1 MKHSNVLRFTNV
13 ITAMI
18 QVLRYDMRQNEHPDI
33 QVSKIIL
40 EVDNMALGQVF
51 SENFSCLLSVSFRH
65 CRILCFIHLLLVP
78 FNLSNRQCH
87 EVIHASYLF

>member
-1 MKHSNVLRFTNV
+1 MKHSNVLRFTNL
-13 ITAMI
+13 ITVMI
-18 QVLRYDMRQNEHPDI
+18 QMLRYNDMIKDG

-51 SENFSCLLSVSFRH
+51 SENFSCQYHSTIAAYLG
-65 CRILCFIHLLLVP
+65 FIHLLLVL